1 MRITI
6 KELKS
11 EEICI
16 YFDYWELVMTQ
27 QFAINLNSPDFKADP
42 YPVFARVRSEDPVYL
57 TEFPGN
63 RSGWMITRYEEA
75 EKVLRDPRFAKDP
88 RHVFTPEQLQKQFPT
103 QNAQKQEH
111 EQAFAFNRNML
122 GSDPPDHT
130 RLRSLVSLSFT
141 PRLIE
146 QWHERIQAITNEL
159 LDAVQDK
166 GEMDLVNSLAFPLPL
181 IVITEMLGIPPEDG
195 MKFRAWSNSVIEA
208 SGNPETFR
216 KRQGDLIEFREYLRF
231 LINEKRKQ
239 LSDDL
244 ISLLIRNEEAGDKLS
259 EGELIAMVF
268 LLLVAG
274 HETTVNLISNGAL
287 ALMTHPEQM
296 QALREH
302 PEMLK
307 PAIEEFLRFHG
318 PLMTATQRWAVE
330 DVELAGKLIRKSD
343 YVVVILASANH
354 DPAAFHNPDDLDITR
369 SSNPHLAFGKGI
381 HYCLGA
387 PLARLEGQVAI
398 GTLLQRMPDLQ
409 LAVDPKDLVWRPGA
423 LIMGLRALPV
433 TF

>member
-1 MRITI
+1 M
-6 KELKS
+6 S
-11 EEICI
+11 
-16 YFDYWELVMTQ
+16 Q
-27 QFAINLNSPDFKADP
+27 SFAIDLHSPHFKADP
-42 YPVFARVRSEDPVYL
+42 YPVFARVRSEDPVHL

-63 RSGWMITRYEEA
+63 RKGWLITRYEEA
-75 EKVLRDPRFAKDP
+75 EKVLRDPRFVKDP
-88 RHVFTPEQLQKQFPT
+88 RHAFTPEQLQQQFPALAT
-103 QNAQKQEH
+103 QKPGH
-111 EQAFAFNRNML
+111 EQAFAFDRNML
-122 GSDPPDHT
+122 GTDPPDHT
-130 RLRSLVSLSFT
+130 RLRSLVNLSFT
-141 PRLIE
+141 PRFIE
-146 QWHERIQAITNEL
+146 QWRERIQTITNDL

-166 GEMDLVNSLAFPLPL
+166 GEMDLVDDLAFPLPI
-181 IVITEMLGIPPEDG
+181 IVITEMLGIPPEDRL
-195 MKFRAWSNSVIEA
+195 KFRAWSNSVIEA
-208 SGNPETFR
+208 SGNPEEFR
-216 KRQGDLIEFREYLRF
+216 KQREKLREFQEYLRF
-231 LINEKRKQ
+231 LSNEKRNH

-244 ISLLIRNEEAGDKLS
+244 LSLLIRTEEAGDKLS
-259 EGELIAMVF
+259 EGELISMVF

-302 PEMLK
+302 PGMLK

-318 PLMTATQRWAVE
+318 PLMTATQRWANE

-398 GTLLQRMPDLQ
+398 GTLLQRMPHLQ
-409 LAVDPKDLVWRPGA
+409 LAVDPKELVWRPGA

>member
-1 MRITI
+1 
-6 KELKS
+6 
-11 EEICI
+11 
-16 YFDYWELVMTQ
+16 MTP

-42 YPVFARVRSEDPVYL
+42 YPVFARVRSEDPVHL

-63 RSGWMITRYEEA
+63 RKGWLITRYEEA
-75 EKVLRDPRFAKDP
+75 EKVLRDPRFIKDP
-88 RHVFTPEQLQKQFPT
+88 RHAFTPEQLQRQFPALKV
-103 QNAQKQEH
+103 QEPEH
-111 EQAFAFNRNML
+111 EQTFAFNRNML
-122 GSDPPDHT
+122 GTDPPDHT
-130 RLRSLVSLSFT
+130 RLRSLVNLSFT
-141 PRLIE
+141 PRFIE
-146 QWHERIQAITNEL
+146 QWRERIQTITNDL

-166 GEMDLVNSLAFPLPL
+166 GTMDLVDDLAFPLPI
-181 IVITEMLGIPPEDG
+181 IVITEMLGIPPEDRL
-195 MKFRAWSNSVIEA
+195 KFRAWSNSVIEA
-208 SGNPETFR
+208 SGNPEEFR
-216 KRQGDLIEFREYLRF
+216 KQREKLREFQEYLRF
-231 LINEKRKQ
+231 LSNEKRNH

-244 ISLLIRNEEAGDKLS
+244 LSLLIRTEEAGDKLS
-259 EGELIAMVF
+259 EGELISMVF

-296 QALREH
+296 QLLREH

-307 PAIEEFLRFHG
+307 SAIEEFLRFHG
-318 PLMTATQRWAVE
+318 PLMTATQRWAAE

-354 DPAAFHNPDDLDITR
+354 DPATFHNPDDLDITR

-398 GTLLQRMPDLQ
+398 GTLLQRMPHLQ
-409 LAVDPKDLVWRPGA
+409 LAVDPQDLVWRPGA

-433 TF
+433 KF

>member
-1 MRITI
+1 
-6 KELKS
+6 
-11 EEICI
+11 
-16 YFDYWELVMTQ
+16 MTQ
-27 QFAINLNSPDFKADP
+27 QFAINLHSPDFKADP
-42 YPVFARVRSEDPVYL
+42 YPVFARVRSDDPVHL

-63 RSGWMITRYEEA
+63 RQGWMITRYEEA
-75 EKVLRDPRFAKDP
+75 EKVLRDPRFIKDQ
-88 RHVFTPEQLQKQFPT
+88 RHVLTPEQLQQLQQHYPVSDAPKQ
-103 QNAQKQEH
+103 
-111 EQAFAFNRNML
+111 EQAFAFSNNML

-146 QWHERIQAITNEL
+146 QWRERIQAITNEL
-159 LDAVQDK
+159 LDAVQEK
-166 GEMDLVNSLAFPLPL
+166 GKMDIVNDLAFPLPL
-181 IVITEMLGIPPEDG
+181 MVITEMLGIPPEDSG
-195 MKFRAWSNSVIEA
+195 KFRAWSNSVIEA
-208 SGNPETFR
+208 SGNPEAFQ
-216 KRQGDLIEFREYLRF
+216 KRRGEVIEFREYLRF

-239 LSDDL
+239 LADDL
-244 ISLLIRNEEAGDKLS
+244 MSLLIRNEEDGDKLS

-302 PEMLK
+302 PELLK
-307 PAIEEFLRFHG
+307 SAIEEFLRFHG
-318 PLMTATQRWAVE
+318 PLMTATQRWAAE
-330 DVELAGKLIRKSD
+330 DVELAGKLIRKND
-343 YVVVILASANH
+343 YVVIILASANH

-398 GTLLQRMPDLQ
+398 GTLLQRMPQLQ
-409 LAVDPKDLVWRPGA
+409 LAVDAKELVWRPGA
-423 LIMGLRALPV
+423 LIMGLRSLPV